1 MNPAILALVLVGT
14 TAAHPPATPRQI
26 VQNAVARVIAVVS
39 EQHAREGAAAERDTE
54 RARAEIRGI
63 AGDLFDFGEMSR
75 RALSRHWAARTA
87 AEQAEFVRLFA
98 DLLERGYLGRIQSY
112 AGEKIVY
119 LGEGIDGPFATV
131 KSRVV
136 APTRRTETALDYR
149 LMLKDGTWRVY
160 DVLVDGVSFVST
172 YRSEFNRVIQSTGYE
187 SLVERMRSKSFAPVT
202 VGRLF

>member
-1 MNPAILALVLVGT
+1 MNPAILALVLVAT
-14 TAAHPPATPRQI
+14 TAAQPTATPRQI
-26 VQNAVARVIAVVS
+26 VQDAVARVVAVVG
-39 EQHAREGAAAERDTE
+39 EQHAREGAAAHGDTG
-54 RARAEIRGI
+54 RARAEIRRI
-63 AGDLFDFGEMSR
+63 AGDLFDFDEMTR
-75 RALSRHWAARTA
+75 RALSRHWAGRTP
-87 AEQAEFVRLFA
+87 AEQAEFVRLFT

-112 AGEKIVY
+112 AGEKIIY

-149 LMLKDGTWRVY
+149 LMLKDGKWRVY

-187 SLVERMRSKSFAPVT
+187 SLVERMRSKTFVPVT